1 MPPALTE
8 KKLPAPRPNW
18 DYGYLCR
25 RCHGAL
31 AGTYAVKINDP
42 ADPNDDEALC
52 LNCAGLMPVNAES
65 RTYYA
70 AVFWLAFALG
80 GVVVGAIAL
89 LNWPKGG

>member
-1 MPPALTE
+1 MAIGATE

-52 LNCAGLMPVNAES
+52 LNCAGLQVSGAQAEP
-65 RTYYA
+65 RYGL
-70 AVFWLAFALG
+70 VFWSGFVLAAFLFG
-80 GVVVGAIAL
+80 GFTL
-89 LNWPKGG
+89 LLLP

>member
-1 MPPALTE
+1 MAIGATE

-52 LNCAGLMPVNAES
+52 LSCAGLMPATAIPKSYEGK
-65 RTYYA
+65 
-70 AVFWLAFALG
+70 AFISG
-80 GVVVGAIAL
+80 AL
-89 LNWPKGG
+89 LVGLVAALIAWLN

>member
-1 MPPALTE
+1 MAIGATE

-52 LNCAGLMPVNAES
+52 LNCAGLQPAGTEP
-65 RTYYA
+65 RTYYGFA
-70 AVFWLAFALG
+70 FWSGIAIGAGMLG
-80 GVVVGAIAL
+80 GIAL
-89 LNWPKGG
+89 LNWPK

>member
-1 MPPALTE
+1 MPPALSE

-52 LNCAGLMPVNAES
+52 LNCAGLMPANAAPDSYEGM
-65 RTYYA
+65 
-70 AVFWLAFALG
+70 AFISG
-80 GVVVGAIAL
+80 AL
-89 LNWPKGG
+89 LVGLIVVLIKWLT